1 MADSEKTEE
10 FLDAEILPECP
21 SDGGS
26 TAAAIREEQDE
37 ALKTET
43 TTTSS
48 PPGEK
53 EVDSPLQTEGEP
65 GLLSMPCLMKELR
78 RDSPESQHASTGS
91 DKPATGQVYESD
103 SSNPCM
109 LSPSSSGHLAD
120 SDTLSSGEDAAGAGR
135 GKGGP
140 AEDGADQGMALGSQT
155 AAAVSAGRKSRRSRS
170 ESEMSTPNTMA
181 AKKNRC
187 QPSAAVAA
195 GAGPEKQTNGRL
207 TKVKGHRSQKHKER
221 MRLLRQKREAAA
233 RKKYNLLQDS
243 STSDSDLTC
252 DSSTSTSDD
261 EEDEAGGGKTISTDI
276 PDGPPV
282 EGHYDISDTD
292 SNLEGVSVGSVRT
305 SVIRQE
311 LKTHRDQDMAAGR
324 PVGCIRALRSVSDH
338 MEAELSHR
346 EPSQHKGQ
354 INLASSDSEV
364 EIIGVQENSRCA
376 HPRGGVIQSLSS
388 WKPNSVEPFSS
399 SRQGQLWTTMSPSQP
414 NWVSPPEVVDLTLD
428 EDTRHKYLL

>member
-1 MADSEKTEE
+1 MKMADSEKSEE
-10 FLDAEILPECP
+10 YLDSEILPECP
-21 SDGGS
+21 SEEGS
-26 TAAAIREEQDE
+26 TGAAVRGEQDE
-37 ALKTET
+37 TLKTETT

-91 DKPATGQVYESD
+91 DTKPATGRVYESD

-120 SDTLSSGEDAAGAGR
+120 SDTLSSGEDAADTGHGGR
-135 GKGGP
+135 EGGTR
-140 AEDGADQGMALGSQT
+140 DGGADPGMAIGGQT
-155 AAAVSAGRKSRRSRS
+155 AVAVSGGRKSRRSRS

-187 QPSAAVAA
+187 HPSAAVAP

-207 TKVKGHRSQKHKER
+207 AKVKGHRSQKHKER

-261 EEDEAGGGKTISTDI
+261 EDDEAAAGKTINTDI
-276 PDGPPV
+276 PAGFSRAEGSGVGAQVHGLLDGGPWDRNSIGGVLEEAMTRFAVMQRQTEERFRVWMEKLTRLDSEDDDDSSKHSSDPREGGRRRHHRHRAPRPSPPSSFLPSSESQETMTAYLLARENASLTPV
-282 EGHYDISDTD
+282 PLNNNN
-292 SNLEGVSVGSVRT
+292 NLLPEVATPNGN
-305 SVIRQE
+305 
-311 LKTHRDQDMAAGR
+311 LD
-324 PVGCIRALRSVSDH
+324 VSDP
-338 MEAELSHR
+338 A
-346 EPSQHKGQ
+346 
-354 INLASSDSEV
+354 
-364 EIIGVQENSRCA
+364 
-376 HPRGGVIQSLSS
+376 
-388 WKPNSVEPFSS
+388 
-399 SRQGQLWTTMSPSQP
+399 
-414 NWVSPPEVVDLTLD
+414 
-428 EDTRHKYLL
+428 LLNV